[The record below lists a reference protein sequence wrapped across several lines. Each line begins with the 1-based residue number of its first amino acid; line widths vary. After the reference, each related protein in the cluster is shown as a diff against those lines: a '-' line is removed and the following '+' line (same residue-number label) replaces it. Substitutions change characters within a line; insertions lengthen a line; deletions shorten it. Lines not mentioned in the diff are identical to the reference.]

1 MLKATFNYVIKKTKS
16 PVIYIGNGYSKYQ
29 CLQHIQKSAFLQFH
43 PYFFQR
49 IATYYSLN
57 HQIDAMNYWALVPTF
72 FVSVLP
78 ISVLRYF
85 KHQAMTPRYMLA
97 QDVSCILM

>member
-1 MLKATFNYVIKKTKS
+1 MVIQYID
-16 PVIYIGNGYSKYQ
+16 VYNIYKNRRFYNFI
-29 CLQHIQKSAFLQFH
+29 HI
-43 PYFFQR
+43 FFQR